1 MSEGRDGTGRG
12 EGAGPALRRL
22 SGSAAPAPCH
32 NGPCGG
38 AGVGRPGVLSAG
50 EGGFPLSTNFYL

>member
-1 MSEGRDGTGRG
+1 MSEGGDGTGRG
-12 EGAGPALRRL
+12 EGAGPPLRRL

-38 AGVGRPGVLSAG
+38 AGVGRPGVLPAE
-50 EGGFPLSTNFYL
+50 EGGFPPF